1 MIHFDSDYMEGCH
14 PNILTRLKEINYEK
28 NTGYGTDVYSN
39 SAKCKIL
46 KSCGLD
52 NGEVYFLVGGTQTNT
67 TVISS
72 VLKNYEGV
80 ISPSSGHISIHEAGA
95 IEFSGHK
102 VIELPSVNGKLSADV
117 LENYLDKFHNDGN
130 REHMVYPAM
139 VYISFPT
146 EYGTLYTSD
155 ELSAIYSICKFYNIP
170 LFVDGARLGYGIM
183 AENNNVSLEFLA
195 HNCDIFYIGG
205 TKVGAMFGE
214 AVVLTKRGMIPHFF
228 TMIKQQ
234 GALLAKGFITGIQFD
249 TLFTDN
255 LYFKIAKN
263 AITQANKIK
272 SALVSK
278 GYKLYI
284 DSPTNQIFVIL
295 NNNKLNELSKNIS
308 FSFWEKYDDN
318 STVVRFATSWAT
330 SDEDTEKLCQLL

>member
-1 MIHFDSDYMEGCH
+1 
-14 PNILTRLKEINYEK
+14 
-28 NTGYGTDVYSN
+28 
-39 SAKCKIL
+39 
-46 KSCGLD
+46 
-52 NGEVYFLVGGTQTNT
+52 
-67 TVISS
+67 
-72 VLKNYEGV
+72 
-80 ISPSSGHISIHEAGA
+80 
-95 IEFSGHK
+95 
-102 VIELPSVNGKLSADV
+102 
-117 LENYLDKFHNDGN
+117 
-130 REHMVYPAM
+130 MVYPAM

>member
-1 MIHFDSDYMEGCH
+1 MLHFDSDYMEGCY
-14 PNILTRLKEINYEK
+14 PDILDRLKAINYEK
-28 NTGYGTDVYSN
+28 NTGYGTDVYSH
-39 SAKCKIL
+39 SAKAKIL
-46 KSCGLD
+46 KACGLD
-52 NGEVYFLVGGTQTNT
+52 NGEVYFLVGGTQTNA

-72 VLKNYEGV
+72 VLRNYEGV
-80 ISPSSGHISIHEAGA
+80 ISASSGHISVHEAGA

-102 VIELPSVNGKLSADV
+102 VLEIPSQNGKLSANE
-117 LENYLDKFHNDGN
+117 LKAYLDTFYNDGN
-130 REHMVYPAM
+130 REHMVQPGM

-146 EYGTLYTSD
+146 EYGTLYTADQLSD
-155 ELSAIYSICKFYNIP
+155 IHSVCKAYNIP

-183 AENNNVSLEFLA
+183 AENNDVSLEFLA

-214 AVVLTKRGMIPHFF
+214 AVVLTQKNMIPHFF

-255 LYFKIAKN
+255 LYFNIAKN

-272 SALVSK
+272 KTLASK
-278 GYKLYI
+278 GYKFYI

-295 NNNKLNELSKNIS
+295 NNDKLNELSKNVS